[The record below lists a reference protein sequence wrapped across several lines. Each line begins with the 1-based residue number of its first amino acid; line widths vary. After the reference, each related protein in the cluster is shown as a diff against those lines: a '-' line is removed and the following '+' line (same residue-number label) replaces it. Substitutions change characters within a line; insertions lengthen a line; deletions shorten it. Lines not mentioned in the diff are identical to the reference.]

1 MAGKE
6 DLPELHEVPSHP
18 GMAYQQ
24 RNAIP
29 LPMDSGQPPMISV
42 LLLDA
47 DPGFCDEFRG
57 IAAKEGDMSV
67 HIAKTVAEALSR
79 ITGGEVDLVLGEIR
93 GDGAEEILLLEA
105 IRSSGTGI
113 PVILFSGRSDRESL
127 QQAYLHGADL
137 VLEKP
142 PVSPAAWAGFTRIIR
157 ALAGRWRREENL
169 RQENGI
175 MAAVLNATPMA
186 VCVIRDHVI
195 VWANRTLQSMLGYR
209 EGELIGKDP
218 LEFMA
223 GQEEHRRIDL
233 GLFGTRDDFG
243 WGSAESQV
251 KRKDGSLMSCHLQS
265 RPVDP
270 SDPSQGHIVVG
281 QDMTE
286 YHRIRDLLRKSE
298 LRYQDLIDNAHSIIL
313 RVDPQ
318 GIVRFINRYGET
330 FFGYPA
336 EEIVGK
342 HLLGTILPERS
353 RSGRD
358 LAAMVREVMKKPE
371 DFEVNVNEN
380 MKKSGERVWIAW
392 TNKAIRDE
400 QGRMVEMLSIGNDIT
415 DRKLD
420 VKEVSITIA
429 PWKKALIEGTDIEE
443 PVFDAVYE
451 IAAEISREGRE
462 GKPVGTT
469 FVLGDTQNVLA
480 RSRQL
485 ILNPFEGHPLEARRI
500 TNPGLRETIKELAQL
515 DGAFVVGGDGVVCA
529 GGRYITIDTSRTE
542 VLRGLGTRHASVAG
556 ITQETRSVGIVVSQS
571 GGRISLFKDGRV
583 VRVITAA
590 E

>member
-1 MAGKE
+1 
-6 DLPELHEVPSHP
+6 
-18 GMAYQQ
+18 
-24 RNAIP
+24 
-29 LPMDSGQPPMISV
+29 MITI

-47 DPGFCDEFRG
+47 DPGFSERFRR
-57 IAAKEGDMSV
+57 IAASVGDLTVQS
-67 HIAKTVAEALSR
+67 AGTVAEALTRLKEGDVDMVLGLS
-79 ITGGEVDLVLGEIR
+79 GGEETEGIR
-93 GDGAEEILLLEA
+93 LLEA

-113 PVILFSGRSDRESL
+113 PVILFADPADLDARSH
-127 QQAYLHGADL
+127 AYLHGADL
-137 VLEKP
+137 VLERP
-142 PVSPAAWAGFTRIIR
+142 RDSPEAWAGLTGTIR

-175 MAAVLNATPMA
+175 MAAVLNATPLA

-195 VWANRTLQSMLGYR
+195 IWANRTLQSMLGYM
-209 EGELIGKDP
+209 EGELIGRDP

-223 GQEEHRRIDL
+223 GQEEHRQIDL
-233 GLFGTRDDFG
+233 GLFGTRDEFG
-243 WGSAESQV
+243 WGSADSQV
-251 KRKDGSLMSCHLQS
+251 KRKDGSLLSCHLQS

-298 LRYQDLIDNAHSIIL
+298 LRFQDLIDNAHSIIL
-313 RVDPQ
+313 RVDPG
-318 GIVRFINRYGET
+318 GIIRFINRYGET
-330 FFGYPA
+330 FFGYSVD
-336 EEIVGK
+336 EIVGK

-353 RSGRD
+353 RTGRD
-358 LAAMVREVMKKPE
+358 LSAMVREVMKKPE

-400 QGRMVEMLSIGNDIT
+400 KGRLVEMLSIGNDIT

-429 PWKKALIEGTDIEE
+429 PWKKALIHGTDIQE

-469 FVLGDTQNVLA
+469 FVLGDMQNVLA

-485 ILNPFEGHPLEARRI
+485 ILNPFEGHPREARI
-500 TNPGLRETIKELAQL
+500 VTNPGLRETIKELAQL
-515 DGAFVVGGDGVVCA
+515 DGAFVVSGDGVVCA
-529 GGRYITIDTSRTE
+529 GGRYITIDTSAAA
-542 VLRGLGTRHASVAG
+542 VPKGLGTRHASVAG

-583 VRVITAA
+583 VKVITAA

>member
-1 MAGKE
+1 
-6 DLPELHEVPSHP
+6 
-18 GMAYQQ
+18 
-24 RNAIP
+24 
-29 LPMDSGQPPMISV
+29 MITI

-47 DPGFCDEFRG
+47 DPGFSERFRR
-57 IAAKEGDMSV
+57 IAASVGDLTVQS
-67 HIAKTVAEALSR
+67 AGTVAEALTRLKEGDVDMVLGLS
-79 ITGGEVDLVLGEIR
+79 GGEETEGIR
-93 GDGAEEILLLEA
+93 LLEA

-113 PVILFSGRSDRESL
+113 PVILFADPADLDARSH
-127 QQAYLHGADL
+127 AYLHGADL
-137 VLEKP
+137 VLERP
-142 PVSPAAWAGFTRIIR
+142 RDSPEAWAGLTGTIR

-175 MAAVLNATPMA
+175 MAAVLNATPLA

-195 VWANRTLQSMLGYR
+195 IWANRTLQSMLGYM

-223 GQEEHRRIDL
+223 GQEEHRQIDL
-233 GLFGTRDDFG
+233 GLFGTRDEFG
-243 WGSAESQV
+243 WGSADSQV
-251 KRKDGSLMSCHLQS
+251 KRKDGSLLSCHLQS

-298 LRYQDLIDNAHSIIL
+298 LRFQDLIDNAHSIIL
-313 RVDPQ
+313 RVDPG
-318 GIVRFINRYGET
+318 GIIRFINRYGET
-330 FFGYPA
+330 FFGYSA
-336 EEIVGK
+336 DEIVGT

-353 RSGRD
+353 RTGRD
-358 LAAMVREVMKKPE
+358 LSAMVREVMKKPE

-400 QGRMVEMLSIGNDIT
+400 KGRLVEMLSIGNDIT

-429 PWKKALIEGTDIEE
+429 PWKKALIHGTDIQE

-469 FVLGDTQNVLA
+469 FVLGDMQNVLA

-485 ILNPFEGHPLEARRI
+485 ILNPFEGHPREARI
-500 TNPGLRETIKELAQL
+500 VTNPGLRETIKELAQL
-515 DGAFVVGGDGVVCA
+515 DGAFVVSGDGVVCA
-529 GGRYITIDTSRTE
+529 GGRYITIDTSAAA
-542 VLRGLGTRHASVAG
+542 VPKGLGTRHASVAG

-583 VRVITAA
+583 VKVITAA

>member
-1 MAGKE
+1 
-6 DLPELHEVPSHP
+6 
-18 GMAYQQ
+18 
-24 RNAIP
+24 
-29 LPMDSGQPPMISV
+29 MITI

-47 DPGFCDEFRG
+47 DPGFSERFRR
-57 IAAKEGDMSV
+57 IAASVGDLTVQS
-67 HIAKTVAEALSR
+67 AGTVAEALTRLKEGDVDMVLGLS
-79 ITGGEVDLVLGEIR
+79 GGEETEGIR
-93 GDGAEEILLLEA
+93 LLEA

-113 PVILFSGRSDRESL
+113 PVILFADPADLDARSH
-127 QQAYLHGADL
+127 AYLHGADL
-137 VLEKP
+137 VLERP
-142 PVSPAAWAGFTRIIR
+142 RDSPEAWAGLTGTIR

-175 MAAVLNATPMA
+175 MAAVLNATPLA

-195 VWANRTLQSMLGYR
+195 IWANRTLQSMLGYM

-233 GLFGTRDDFG
+233 GLFGTRDEFG
-243 WGSAESQV
+243 WGSADSQV
-251 KRKDGSLMSCHLQS
+251 KRKDGSLLSCHLQS

-298 LRYQDLIDNAHSIIL
+298 LRFQDLIDNAHSIIL
-313 RVDPQ
+313 RVDPG
-318 GIVRFINRYGET
+318 GIIRFINRYGET
-330 FFGYPA
+330 FFGYSA
-336 EEIVGK
+336 DEIVGT

-353 RSGRD
+353 RTGRD
-358 LAAMVREVMKKPE
+358 LSAMVREVMKKPE

-400 QGRMVEMLSIGNDIT
+400 KGRLVEMLSIGNDIT

-429 PWKKALIEGTDIEE
+429 PWKKALIHGTDIQE

-469 FVLGDTQNVLA
+469 FVLGDMQNVLA

-485 ILNPFEGHPLEARRI
+485 ILNPFEGHPREARI
-500 TNPGLRETIKELAQL
+500 VTNPGLRETIKELAQL
-515 DGAFVVGGDGVVCA
+515 DGAFVVSGDGVVCA
-529 GGRYITIDTSRTE
+529 GGRYITIDTSAAA
-542 VLRGLGTRHASVAG
+542 VPKGLGTRHASVAG

-583 VRVITAA
+583 VKVITAA

>member
-1 MAGKE
+1 M
-6 DLPELHEVPSHP
+6 VT
-18 GMAYQQ
+18 
-24 RNAIP
+24 I
-29 LPMDSGQPPMISV
+29 
-42 LLLDA
+42 LLLDER
-47 DPGFCDEFRG
+47 PGFFEIFQT
-57 IAAKEGDMSV
+57 IAAGAGDLPVVSAGTASEALACLSEGD
-67 HIAKTVAEALSR
+67 A
-79 ITGGEVDLVLGEIR
+79 DLVLGRYGGSETGGIR
-93 GDGAEEILLLEA
+93 LLEA
-105 IRSSGTGI
+105 IRSSGSGI
-113 PVILFSGRSDRESL
+113 PVILVADGADRNAL
-127 QQAYLHGADL
+127 GHAYLHGADL
-137 VLEKP
+137 VLDRLPDSLE
-142 PVSPAAWAGFTRIIR
+142 SWTSLTGTLR

-175 MAAVLNATPMA
+175 MAAVLNATPLA
-186 VCVIRDHVI
+186 VCVIRDHRI
-195 VWANRTLQSMLGYR
+195 VWANHTLQSMLGYR
-209 EGELIGKDP
+209 DGELIGKDP

-223 GQEEHRRIDL
+223 GEKEHRRIDE
-233 GLFGTRDDFG
+233 GLFGTRDEFG
-243 WGSAESQV
+243 WGSAETQV
-251 KRKDGSLMSCHLQS
+251 RRKDGSIMSSHLQS

-270 SDPSQGHIVVG
+270 EDPSQGHIVVG

-286 YHRIRDLLRKSE
+286 YHRIRDLLRRSE

-318 GIVRFINRYGET
+318 GIVRFINRFGET
-330 FFGYPA
+330 FFGYSA
-336 EEIVGK
+336 DEIVGR

-353 RSGRD
+353 KTGRD
-358 LAAMVREVMKKPE
+358 LTAMVREVMQKPE

-400 QGRMVEMLSIGNDIT
+400 NGRLVEMLSIGNDIT

-429 PWKKALIEGTDIEE
+429 PWKKAFIEDTDIQE

-485 ILNPFEGHPLEARRI
+485 ILNPFEGHPREARMI
-500 TNPGLRETIKELAQL
+500 TKPELRETIKELAQL
-515 DGAFVVGGDGVVCA
+515 DGAFVVSGDGVVWA
-529 GGRYITIDTSRTE
+529 GGRYITIDTSAAS
-542 VLRGLGTRHASVAG
+542 VPKGLGTRHASVAG
-556 ITQETRSVGIVVSQS
+556 ITQETRSIGIVVSQS

-583 VRVITAA
+583 VKVITAA

>member
-1 MAGKE
+1 
-6 DLPELHEVPSHP
+6 
-18 GMAYQQ
+18 
-24 RNAIP
+24 
-29 LPMDSGQPPMISV
+29 MISV

-57 IAAKEGDMSV
+57 IATGEGDMSV
-67 HIAKTVAEALSR
+67 HIARTVAEALSR
-79 ITGGEVDLVLGEIR
+79 ITRGEVDLVLGKIH
-93 GDGAEEILLLEA
+93 GGGAEEIQLLEA
-105 IRSSGTGI
+105 IRSSGSGI
-113 PVILFSGRSDRESL
+113 PVILFADRADRDAQSH
-127 QQAYLHGADL
+127 AYLHGADL
-137 VLEKP
+137 VLELP
-142 PVSPAAWAGFTRIIR
+142 RDSPEAWTGLTGTIR

-186 VCVIRDHVI
+186 VCVIQDHVI

-218 LEFMA
+218 VEFMP
-223 GQEEHRRIDL
+223 GEDEHRSIDL
-233 GLFGTRDDFG
+233 GLFGTRDEFG
-243 WGSAESQV
+243 WGSAETQV
-251 KRKDGSLMSCHLQS
+251 GRKDGSLMSCHLQS

-298 LRYQDLIDNAHSIIL
+298 LRYQDLIDSAHSIIL

-318 GIVRFINRYGET
+318 GIVRFINRFGET
-330 FFGYPA
+330 FFGYA
-336 EEIVGK
+336 SDEIVGK
-342 HLLGTILPERS
+342 YLLGTILPERS
-353 RSGRD
+353 RTGRD
-358 LAAMVREVMKKPE
+358 LAAMVKEVMRKPE

-400 QGRMVEMLSIGNDIT
+400 QGRLVEMLSIGNDIT

-420 VKEVSITIA
+420 VDEVSITIA
-429 PWKKALIEGTDIEE
+429 PWKKSLIEGTDIQE

-451 IAAEISREGRE
+451 IAAEISHEGRE

-469 FVLGDTQNVLA
+469 FVLGDTQNVMA

-485 ILNPFEGHPLEARRI
+485 ILNPFEGHPRDARMI

-515 DGAFVVGGDGVVCA
+515 DGAFVVSGDGTVCA
-529 GGRYITIDTSRTE
+529 GGRYITIDTSAAS
-542 VLRGLGTRHASVAG
+542 VPKGLGTRHASVAG

-571 GGRISLFKDGRV
+571 GGRISLFKDGRIV
-583 VRVITAA
+583 KVITAA